1 MGSRSLK
8 TSPFERAVI
17 AVLKERLQN
26 ADLTIDRLA
35 ERAGITRARCY
46 KIFSGT
52 AICTVTDFCA
62 MCNVLGIAGS
72 AVAAEAEQ
80 RLVGER
86 VRGRLTP
93 RPTTPSL
100 SAGPRRG
107 MQSQCRSKL
116 GGSLTCR
123 ELPPCRERLDHR
135 HRGKTRLVRLSC
147 HLTYLPHG

>member
-72 AVAAEAEQ
+72 AVAADAEQ
-80 RLVGER
+80 RLVGE
-86 VRGRLTP
+86 
-93 RPTTPSL
+93 
-100 SAGPRRG
+100 SAGAPDAETDDALAE
-107 MQSQCRSKL
+107 CRPS
-116 GGSLTCR
+116 
-123 ELPPCRERLDHR
+123 ERHAVSMSVEAGWVSDM
-135 HRGKTRLVRLSC
+135 
-147 HLTYLPHG
+147 